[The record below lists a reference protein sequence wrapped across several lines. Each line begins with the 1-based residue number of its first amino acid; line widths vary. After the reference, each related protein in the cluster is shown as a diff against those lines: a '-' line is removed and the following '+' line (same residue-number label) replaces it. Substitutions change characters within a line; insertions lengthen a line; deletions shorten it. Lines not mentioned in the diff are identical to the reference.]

1 MSQPLYQGH
10 VSASYVNLLFDWLE
24 AAHPDLLIE
33 FPHERPAAGELN
45 RISVNQWAGML
56 AWVDSAL
63 QLPDLPLQVASMVK
77 PSNTGLLGY
86 IASCCATLGEAF
98 ARLQQFEH
106 LIYAVNQLDVV
117 LNHDEVILRWGDE
130 RGRPGHLV
138 DTTAIGVLVAFSR
151 TLTDQALNPLRVQ
164 FVNPMVKL
172 IQPYSDF
179 FRCPVYFEA
188 NWTEVVL
195 SADALNWPLRAPD
208 AVMRQILDQQAELLL
223 QRVSAERSTW
233 PQLDRAIQETLA
245 AGSAQVNDV
254 AMRLNLSAR
263 TLQRRLLDMGT
274 SFRQELER
282 VRLAMAKN
290 LLKQGEI
297 SLVDL
302 ASFLAYNDQPAFTHA
317 FKRLVGE
324 TPAKYRKSR
333 QQFGSE

>member
-1 MSQPLYQGH
+1 MNQPLYQGH

-24 AAHPDLLIE
+24 AAHPDLLTD

-63 QLPDLPLQVASMVK
+63 QLIDLPLQVASMVK

-138 DTTAIGVLVAFSR
+138 DSTAIGVLVAFSR
-151 TLTDQALNPLRVQ
+151 TLTDRALNPRRVQ
-164 FVNPMVKL
+164 FINPMVKS

-179 FRCPVYFEA
+179 FQCPVYFEA
-188 NWTEVVL
+188 NWTEVVF
-195 SADALNWPLRAPD
+195 SADALTWPLRAPD

-223 QRVSAERSTW
+223 QRVSAERSPW
-233 PQLDRAIQETLA
+233 PLLDRAIQETLA

-254 AMRLNLSAR
+254 ALRLNLSSR

-302 ASFLAYNDQPAFTHA
+302 ASFLAYNDQSAFTHA

-324 TPAKYRKSR
+324 TPAKYRKRR
-333 QQFGSE
+333 QQFDSE

>member
-1 MSQPLYQGH
+1 MNQPLYQGH

-24 AAHPDLLIE
+24 AAHPGLLTDL
-33 FPHERPAAGELN
+33 PHDRPAAGELN

-86 IASCCATLGEAF
+86 IASCCSTLGEAF

-117 LNHDEVILRWGDE
+117 LNQDEVILRWGDE

-151 TLTDQALNPLRVQ
+151 TLTDQTLNPRRVQ
-164 FVNPMVKL
+164 FINPMVKS
-172 IQPYSDF
+172 IQPYSEF
-179 FRCPVYFEA
+179 FHCPVYFEA
-188 NWTEVVL
+188 RWTEVVF

-223 QRVSAERSTW
+223 KRVSTERSPW
-233 PQLDRAIQETLA
+233 PLLDRAIQETLA
-245 AGSAQVNDV
+245 AGSAQVHEV
-254 AMRLNLSAR
+254 AQRLNLSSR

-302 ASFLAYNDQPAFTHA
+302 ASFLAYNDQSAFTHA

-324 TPAKYRKSR
+324 TPAKYRKRR